1 MLSTIELSTFA
12 LANNVV
18 PELTHIIHRPYYD
31 EESWLLKDH
40 RHRHKWG
47 IPHDAQTPRTSL
59 E

>member
-31 EESWLLKDH
+31 EESWFIEKIIVIAISGEFPMMRKH
-40 RHRHKWG
+40 RALR
-47 IPHDAQTPRTSL
+47 
-59 E
+59 